1 MDITVKAWNE
11 GNYASDVLVVFY
23 AMDSTGKAY
32 DTLGGTGGVQRMT
45 RIASTTVPLM
55 APKPVLQDQ
64 GIYQTWYFATAT
76 WDEAFIPGETVQDF
90 ETVNIY
96 AEINPL
102 LEQSDLDS
110 GFEAKDEYLNQKG
123 DNSDTGEIAVVK
135 DKASTPSFAVGILGM
150 SIAALVAA
158 VGASLRREEE

>member
-1 MDITVKAWNE
+1 
-11 GNYASDVLVVFY
+11 
-23 AMDSTGKAY
+23 
-32 DTLGGTGGVQRMT
+32 
-45 RIASTTVPLM
+45 M

-135 DKASTPSFAVGILGM
+135 NKASTPSFAVGILGM